1 MRFQTEAHFFLHLFE
16 NLIIIRRK
24 VVKMYKQFLKK
35 FIIVPLML
43 AVLFL
48 ISLLPILG
56 EGLRSL
62 LLTLPHYLLLS
73 LDFIY
78 SLLLFIWH
86 TAFYILQLILT
97 GFHKLANTLPLTR
110 DFMEYFKDTPTGRL
124 LRNILSLIFNK
135 NHRLEAQY
143 AWRKF
148 CQQSHPKER

>member
-1 MRFQTEAHFFLHLFE
+1 
-16 NLIIIRRK
+16 
-24 VVKMYKQFLKK
+24 MYKQFLKK
-35 FIIVPLML
+35 FIIVPLVL

-56 EGLRSL
+56 ESLRSL
-62 LLTLPHYLLLS
+62 VLALPHYLLSS

-86 TAFYILQLILT
+86 IAFYILQLVLT
-97 GFHKLANTLPLTR
+97 GFHKLVNALPITR
-110 DFMEYFKDTPTGRL
+110 DFMEYFKDTPAGRL

-143 AWRKF
+143 AWQKF
-148 CQQSHPKER
+148 CKQSHPKER